1 MSSSKAEGIVTAEL
15 RARRLQPDRPIH
27 RPTDSLLSWTKQ
39 GPVDTKGLVN
49 WAGMLLCLCGARL
62 ALENLL
68 TYGLRTKVDRWGWNP
83 NVTERHAFPTTTC
96 LRARVSATSW
106 VAFLLGD
113 PSQPHH
119 YPVIY
124 PLVALH
130 LPLLLALGLE
140 LTVAK
145 AFIGPAIGFILH
157 CLNLGL
163 LLLLPV
169 IFVNLLHFGLV
180 SAVLVTSLYSII
192 FLKLVSFIQV
202 NAWCRSPNSRR
213 LVSEKSCVTRSELK
227 KDDSD
232 EESKGQKS
240 LLKYPDNLTVGNLY
254 YFCLAPTLCYELN
267 YPRTCRIRKFFLMR
281 RICEVIFLTH
291 FIMALTQ
298 QWIVPNLVNSLVPF
312 SETDLPLA
320 TERLIRLAMPNH
332 IIWLLGGYLLFH
344 SCLNISGELLFFADR
359 DFYHDWWNSPNFSK
373 FWQNWNLPVHRWF
386 LRHLYK
392 PLLAAGWSRGAAI
405 TMVFLVSSFFHEYTV
420 SVPLRMLKP
429 WLFVG
434 FMCNAPLVQLSEWLE
449 ERFGPRAGNLS
460 MWLFLVVGQPLLVMT
475 YYHDY
480 VVEHHGPALIAHY
493 GHLNSAA
500 L

>member
-1 MSSSKAEGIVTAEL
+1 MSNSRVEGIVTAEL
-15 RARRLQPDRPIH
+15 RARRQQPDRPIH
-27 RPTDSLLSWTKQ
+27 HPTDSLLSWTKQ
-39 GPVDTKGLVN
+39 GPVDTRGLVN

-68 TYGLRTKVDRWGWNP
+68 TYGLR
-83 NVTERHAFPTTTC
+83 
-96 LRARVSATSW
+96 VSATSW

-124 PLVALH
+124 LLAVLH
-130 LPLLLALGLE
+130 LPLLVALGLE
-140 LTVAK
+140 LLVAK
-145 AFIGPAIGFILH
+145 AYITPANGFLLH
-157 CLNLGL
+157 CLNLCL

-169 IFVNLLHFGLV
+169 IFINLSFLHFGLV
-180 SAVLVTSLYSII
+180 SAVLVCCLYSII
-192 FLKLVSFIQV
+192 FLKLVSYIQV
-202 NAWCRSPNSRR
+202 NSWCRSPNSNR
-213 LVSEKSCVTRSELK
+213 LLREKSCVTRSEVK
-227 KDDSD
+227 KVERLSSD
-232 EESKGQKS
+232 EECGKGQKS
-240 LLKYPDNLTVGNLY
+240 LLKYPDNLTVANLY

-267 YPRTCRIRKFFLMR
+267 YPKTCRIRKFFLMR

-298 QWIVPNLVNSLVPF
+298 QWIIPDLVNSLVPF

-373 FWQNWNLPVHRWF
+373 FWQDWNLPVHRWF
-386 LRHLYK
+386 LRHIYK

-429 WLFVG
+429 WLFIG

-460 MWLFLVVGQPLLVMT
+460 MWLFLVMGQPLLVMT